1 MPSFSSIV
9 IFVFSLLPVFGFV
22 QMMTMM
28 TVLNDAKVVVIIYL
42 LTKMTNLNQLS
53 DMIFFVFV
61 NVAVMTDSGLTF
73 FSTWSPRRNPTRM
86 PDSIHPPNPSIASSS
101 LQLIK

>member
-22 QMMTMM
+22 QMM

-73 FSTWSPRRNPTRM
+73 FSPWSPRRNPTRM

-101 LQLIK
+101 LQMIK